1 MYFIVFYSRT
11 PPVFSILGRDASQH
25 ADSQGFLNYSGAL
38 QAGNDIRVENH
49 TTVAA
54 AKAQCAADAACEGIT
69 FNNNASEKT
78 KRVYFKTGITL
89 NADKAWSS
97 LVKAT
102 HAPRMLNTGGP

>member
-1 MYFIVFYSRT
+1 MYFING

-78 KRVYFKTGITL
+78 ERVYLKTGITL

-102 HAPRMLNTGGP
+102 HAPRMLNTGGL